1 MLVTFHNLF
10 PFKLF
15 MKTAQRAIRPALAA
29 AALLALGSVARAQI
43 INYSPLFPGLY
54 PTGFAA
60 NGNEI
65 GTIEATSTSEGV
77 VDPHYSVIKVSTFV
91 SGYTRYQ
98 GPAEVTNTA
107 LGWHA
112 TVNGADWIEPPGGTY
127 SPYSGNPEYW
137 FPGSVRTGSA
147 TNGSGVQYDY
157 QIVFTVPTTFVLS
170 TISIAGS
177 LAADDYVD
185 VYLNGDS
192 AKEVAL
198 TSLNLY
204 SAGAAFSL
212 TTANGL
218 VLGVN
223 TLTFAVFN
231 LDAGSTQSSP
241 SGLDVFAVGTGTYTT
256 LAAPEV
262 GAVIPVAGAV
272 ALYGGVL
279 IARRRSAPS
288 PKGGTNG

>member
-1 MLVTFHNLF
+1 
-10 PFKLF
+10 
-15 MKTAQRAIRPALAA
+15 
-29 AALLALGSVARAQI
+29 LLGIQARAQI

-77 VDPHYSVIKVSTFV
+77 VDPHYSVIQVSTFV
-91 SGYTRYQ
+91 SGYTKYE
-98 GPAEVTNTA
+98 GAAEVTNTA

-137 FPGSVRTGSA
+137 FPGSVKTGSA

-157 QIVFTVPTTFVLS
+157 QIVFTVPSAFVLS

-192 AKEVAL
+192 AHEDAL

-204 SAGAAFSL
+204 SAGAAFTL

-262 GAVIPVAGAV
+262 GAFIPVAGAV
-272 ALYGGVL
+272 ALYGGIL
-279 IARRRSAPS
+279 IARRKSKADPA
-288 PKGGTNG
+288 GGLS